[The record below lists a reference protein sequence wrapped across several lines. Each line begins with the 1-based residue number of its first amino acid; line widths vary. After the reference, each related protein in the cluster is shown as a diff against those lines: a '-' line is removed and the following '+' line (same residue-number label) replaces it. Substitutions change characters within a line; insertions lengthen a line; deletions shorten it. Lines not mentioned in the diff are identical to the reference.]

1 MRRIAALLI
10 ASVVLAGCRPGVT
23 APSPSPA
30 SLGGVL
36 RVAIPGEVT
45 TLDPWNADAAA
56 LVATRQVFETLVA
69 FAPESY
75 QLVPGLAES
84 WQGSPDGLRWTFTLQ
99 VGVRF
104 HDGAP
109 LDAASVVASFERAR
123 STRDAR
129 RGPGAFVSYRA
140 LFGGFDDESVIARV
154 DAVDARTVR
163 FELRTGYGPF
173 LAHLAMPPA
182 AVARGTAGTG
192 PFSAG
197 PGAVAPDATVTLQRN
212 AAYRGRDA
220 SGAAL
225 PYVDGIVLRPLADP
239 AARLT
244 ELRAGRVDLALDLG
258 VAQAAA
264 ARGDPSLG
272 LVVRRDASFASL
284 AIDASRTPFDRPEV
298 RRAVALSIDRAAIST
313 AVYLGLARAA
323 PQVVPPAALGYDET
337 AIEFAPLDVTA
348 ARKLLTDA
356 GLTSPI
362 DAELG
367 FPATAT
373 GTYPEPQRIASAVAA
388 DLAKIGIS
396 ARPRAVEPSLPR
408 GASAPALQLEATAIA
423 ADPDDVFTPLFAP
436 RSERGASWGWQQP
449 VASDLIAKARAE
461 SDPTK
466 RAELY
471 KQVSKIVRAEVPR
484 VPLLFVDR
492 AGAASR
498 RVAGY
503 APGASGTESFAMVF
517 LRR

>member
-10 ASVVLAGCRPGVT
+10 ACVVLAGCRPGMT

-84 WQGSPDGLRWTFTLQ
+84 WQGSPDGLRWTFTLRD
-99 VGVRF
+99 GVRF

-109 LDAASVVASFERAR
+109 LDAASVAASFERAR

-129 RGPGAFVSYRA
+129 RGPGSFASYRA

-163 FELRTGYGPF
+163 FDLRAGYGPF

-182 AVARGTAGTG
+182 AIARGTAGTG

-197 PGAVAPDATVTLQRN
+197 PGPVAPDGTVALQRN
-212 AAYRGRDA
+212 AAYRGRDQG
-220 SGAAL
+220 GAAL
-225 PYVDGIVLRPLADP
+225 PYLDGILLRPVAD
-239 AARLT
+239 AVGRLS
-244 ELRAGRVDLALDLG
+244 ELRAGRVDLALELG

-272 LVVRRDASFASL
+272 LVLRRDASFASL

-313 AVYLGLARAA
+313 AVYFGLARAA

-337 AIEFAPLDVTA
+337 AIEFAPVDVPA

-388 DLAKIGIS
+388 DLAKIGIT
-396 ARPRAVEPSLPR
+396 ARLRPLEPLLPR
-408 GASAPALQLEATAIA
+408 SAGGAGAPPQGAALA

-449 VASDLIAKARAE
+449 VVSGLIAKARAE

-484 VPLLFVDR
+484 VPLLCVDR

-503 APGASGTESFAMVF
+503 APGPSGTESFVMVF
-517 LRR
+517 FRP